1 MFILPMY
8 RSIVIIDDI
17 WDKKSWELIRCALQD
32 SNCGSRV
39 VVTTRISE
47 VATHAG
53 CVYNMEPLSR
63 DDSEKLLYTRIA
75 SAEGKCLTRP
85 SAVACEKI
93 LNKCDGV
100 PLAII
105 TIASLLANKPEEDWS
120 EVYNSIG
127 FGHGAYFRKMLRS
140 TKIF

>member
-127 FGHGAYFRKMLRS
+127 FGHGGRC
-140 TKIF
+140 